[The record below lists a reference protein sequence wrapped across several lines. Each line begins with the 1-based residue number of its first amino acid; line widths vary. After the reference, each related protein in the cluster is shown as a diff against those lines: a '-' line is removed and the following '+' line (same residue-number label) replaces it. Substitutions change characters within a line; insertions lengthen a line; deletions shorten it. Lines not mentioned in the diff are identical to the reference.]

1 MRRIVLIAFPGVQI
15 LDVTGPASV
24 FGAVAEARLDLPTE
38 IVVASAAGG
47 PIRAS
52 CGVDLASV
60 RLADIDPASVDIF
73 LVAGGET
80 SGLEVLCADLEAAAW
95 ARAASLH
102 AQRYGSV
109 CTGAFAIA
117 DWGLAEGRR
126 VATHWAWARRLQR
139 RHPELEV
146 DPKSLWVEAGR
157 LWTSAGVTAGI
168 DMCLAMAE
176 RDAGM
181 AVAAQVAK
189 RLVLPLR
196 RSGNQA
202 QYSEGLAAQYGGG
215 GRYAD
220 LIAWIEANLAAP
232 LEAPRLAERA
242 GESER
247 SFQRHFRAAVGKGP
261 AAFVAERRLE
271 RARTML
277 EEGASVKA
285 TALACGYR
293 APERLSRAFAQAFG
307 VNPASYRRPSQARPA
322 QTPGEQAPLQ

>member
-1 MRRIVLIAFPGVQI
+1 MRRLVLIAFDGVQV

-24 FGAVAEARLDLPTE
+24 FGAIAQVRPDLATE
-38 IVVASAAGG
+38 VLVASAAGG
-47 PIRAS
+47 AVRSS
-52 CGVDLASV
+52 CGVALASV
-60 RLADIDPASVDIF
+60 RLAEIDPASVDIF
-73 LVAGGET
+73 LVAGGEAE
-80 SGLEVLCADLEAAAW
+80 GLAPLCGDQGAQAW
-95 ARAASLH
+95 ARAA
-102 AQRYGSV
+102 ARQAERYGSV

-117 DWGLAEGRR
+117 EWGLAEGRR
-126 VATHWAWARRLQR
+126 IATHWSAARRLQR
-139 RHPELEV
+139 RHPGLQV
-146 DPKSLWVEAGR
+146 DAKSLWVEEGR

-215 GRYAD
+215 GRYAE
-220 LIAWIEANLAAP
+220 LIAWIEAHLAAP
-232 LEAPRLAERA
+232 LDVPTLAGRA

-247 SFQRHFRAAVGKGP
+247 SFHRGFQAAVGKGP

-271 RARTML
+271 RARALL
-277 EEGASVKA
+277 EGGASVKA
-285 TALACGYR
+285 AALACGFR
-293 APERLSRAFAQAFG
+293 APERLSRAFAQAYG
-307 VNPASYRRPSQARPA
+307 VTAASYRRPPQRPA
-322 QTPGEQAPLQ
+322 APEIRL

>member
-38 IVVASAAGG
+38 ILVASIAGG
-47 PIRAS
+47 PVRAS
-52 CGVDLASV
+52 CGVDLFSL
-60 RLADIDPASVDIF
+60 RLADIDPASVDMF
-73 LVAGGET
+73 LVAGGAAE
-80 SGLEVLCADLEAAAW
+80 GLQALCADPEARDW
-95 ARAASLH
+95 ARTASLH

-109 CTGAFAIA
+109 CTGAYAIA

-126 VATHWAWARRLQR
+126 IATHWAWARRLQR

-146 DPKSLWVEAGR
+146 DAKSLWVEAGR

-215 GRYAD
+215 GRYAE
-220 LIAWIEANLAAP
+220 LIAWIEANLAAA
-232 LEAPRLAERA
+232 LDAPRLAERA

-271 RARTML
+271 RARALL

-293 APERLSRAFAQAFG
+293 APERLSRAFAQAYG
-307 VNPASYRRPSQARPA
+307 VNPASYRRPSQSRPA
-322 QTPGEQAPLQ
+322 RTPEAQAPLQ